1 MKKRIISAAMAVAL
15 AAVSLAACGGSSTT
29 STTAAP
35 AAAPAATEAA
45 ATEAAAPAAEA
56 PADAEYVIKV
66 GHTSNTD
73 VPCHI
78 GFMKF
83 EEEVEK
89 NSNGRIDVQ
98 IYPNSELGT
107 ERAMYEAC
115 QMGTLE
121 VAYGTSSVLANFYE
135 PLIVLDLPFL
145 FSDVNAARKAMNGDL
160 GKAATEGI
168 DSTGMYVLGFMENGI
183 RHTTNSKRPINT
195 PEDFK
200 GIKIRTME
208 NEIHMSA
215 FSKMGASPT
224 PMAFTELFTAL
235 QQKTV
240 DGQEN
245 PLYLIQSSK
254 FYEVQ
259 NYLSLTGHVY
269 TTGIATINKNFWDS
283 LPEDLQ
289 KVVNDAFAAGQ
300 EAEYAACDEQ
310 NVTALEFLKTQLEVN
325 EITPENR
332 QLFIDACAETYNE
345 VEAKVG
351 KELMDV
357 ARAAQAQ

>member
-1 MKKRIISAAMAVAL
+1 MAIAMITAT
-15 AAVSLAACGGSSTT
+15 LAACGGGS
-29 STTAAP
+29 AAP
-35 AAAPAATEAA
+35 APTQAAAPA

-56 PADAEYVIKV
+56 AAPADAEFVLKV

-98 IYPNSELGT
+98 IYPNSELGS

-145 FSDVNAARKAMNGDL
+145 FSDVNAARKAMNGEL
-160 GKAATEGI
+160 GAKATEGI
-168 DSTGMYVLGFMENGI
+168 ESTGMYVLGFMENGI

-195 PEDFK
+195 PEDFN

-245 PLYLIQSSK
+245 PLYLIVSSR

-269 TTGIATINKNFWDS
+269 TTGIATVNKNFWDS

-289 KVVNDAFAAGQ
+289 KVVNDAFAEGQ
-300 EAEYAACDEQ
+300 KVEYAACDEQ
-310 NVTALEFLKTQLEVN
+310 NVTALETLKEKLEVN

-332 QLFIDACAETYNE
+332 QLFIDACAPTYDE

-357 ARAAQAQ
+357 VRAAQAE